1 MGRNDQH
8 LNPRQQAQ
16 QDAIMDAAVRGD
28 IGSGD
33 VQASDLGGGVS
44 PEELEDM
51 VDSLDLNTPTHQYAR
66 TAFERFGG
74 ISYHDI
80 DENLLR
86 AGWENADRA
95 GVTWEHAQ
103 DSIRDAYREL
113 YDALELGE
121 GGPDG
126 YASDNT

>member
-1 MGRNDQH
+1 MHNDQH
-8 LNPRQQAQ
+8 LNPRQQAK
-16 QDAIMDAAVRGD
+16 QDAVLDAAVRGEIGSEEIDAID
-28 IGSGD
+28 IG
-33 VQASDLGGGVS
+33 GGAAI
-44 PEELEDM
+44 EELDDI
-51 VDSLDLNTPTHQYAR
+51 VDSLDMNTPTHDYAR
-66 TAFERFGG
+66 NAFERFGG
-74 ISYHDI
+74 ISYQDI

-95 GVTWEHAQ
+95 GLTWDQAQ

-126 YASDNT
+126 RASDNT